1 MAEVVVHGRTVDLS
15 RSGAG
20 LTLTRELPAGAEVVL
35 CIQLP
40 NSRGPLSHAN
50 KPTPG
55 FYPNTPKEG
64 ALGTPGLPGTPLCL
78 RAVVVRRRGF
88 RAGLEFVQPTA
99 EQRLLLC
106 EFCYSSTAARQQQ
119 ARWGPR

>member
-1 MAEVVVHGRTVDLS
+1 MGRQVNGRVAEVVVHGRTVDLS

-20 LTLTRELPAGAEVVL
+20 LTVTRELPEGAEVVL
-35 CIQLP
+35 SVQLP
-40 NSRGPLSHAN
+40 IRS
-50 KPTPG
+50 
-55 FYPNTPKEG
+55 E
-64 ALGTPGLPGTPLCL
+64 PLCL

-106 EFCYSSTAARQQQ
+106 EFCYS
-119 ARWGPR
+119 